1 MVYLPLILK
10 RIFSALITLLIVSA
24 LIYGFLEMLPGD
36 VATRMLGRTATP
48 ETLANLRE
56 QLGLNEPA
64 LKRYFL
70 WLYNI
75 FQGDFGTALTSKR
88 PITEILAPKIFNT
101 LILSGCAF
109 ILYLPLSFI
118 TALLQAYY
126 KNKNI
131 DISLSI
137 ITLIILSLPDF
148 IIGTIMIIV
157 FVVVFPIFP
166 AISLVGEYSDFS
178 EWFMALVMPSITLA
192 LVMSVYAV
200 RMLRDNL
207 IEVLDSEYIFMA
219 KLKGLSKSTVLIKH
233 ALPNAIIPTLN
244 VTALNLGFLIGGV
257 VIVEKIFTFPG
268 FGNLLID
275 SIKFR
280 DLPLVEATILIAAA
294 FYIFANLLTDILSII
309 FNPKLR
315 KQ

>member
-48 ETLANLRE
+48 ETLAILRE

-64 LKRYFL
+64 IKRYFL
-70 WLYNI
+70 WLFNI

-166 AISLVGEYSDFS
+166 AISLVGEYSDLS

-244 VTALNLGFLIGGV
+244 ITALNLGFLIGGV

>member
-166 AISLVGEYSDFS
+166 AISLVGEYSDLS

-244 VTALNLGFLIGGV
+244 VTSLNLGFLIGGV

-309 FNPKLR
+309 FNPRLR

>member
-10 RIFSALITLLIVSA
+10 RIFSSLITLLIVSA

-70 WLYNI
+70 WLFNI

-166 AISLVGEYSDFS
+166 AISLVGEYSDLS

-244 VTALNLGFLIGGV
+244 ITALNLGFLIGGV

-280 DLPLVEATILIAAA
+280 DLPLVEATILIAAS

>member
-1 MVYLPLILK
+1 MQDPDNKAAYFGSVWP
-10 RIFSALITLLIVSA
+10 
-24 LIYGFLEMLPGD
+24 
-36 VATRMLGRTATP
+36 
-48 ETLANLRE
+48 
-56 QLGLNEPA
+56 NEPI
-64 LKRYFL
+64 K
-70 WLYNI
+70 
-75 FQGDFGTALTSKR
+75 K
-88 PITEILAPKIFNT
+88 
-101 LILSGCAF
+101 
-109 ILYLPLSFI
+109 
-118 TALLQAYY
+118 
-126 KNKNI
+126 
-131 DISLSI
+131 
-137 ITLIILSLPDF
+137 
-148 IIGTIMIIV
+148 
-157 FVVVFPIFP
+157 VVE
-166 AISLVGEYSDFS
+166 LCQKE
-178 EWFMALVMPSITLA
+178 T
-192 LVMSVYAV
+192 
-200 RMLRDNL
+200 DNL

-244 VTALNLGFLIGGV
+244 LTALNLGFLIGGV

>member
-1 MVYLPLILK
+1 MAYLPLILQ

-24 LIYGFLEMLPGD
+24 LIYGFLEILPGD

-148 IIGTIMIIV
+148 VIGTIMIIV

-166 AISLVGEYSDFS
+166 AISLVGEYSDLS

-309 FNPKLR
+309 FNPRLR

>member
-219 KLKGLSKSTVLIKH
+219 KLKGLSKSAVLIKH

-309 FNPKLR
+309 FNPRLR

>member
-166 AISLVGEYSDFS
+166 AISLVGEYSDLS

>member
-126 KNKNI
+126 KNRNI

-166 AISLVGEYSDFS
+166 AISLVGEYSDLS

-309 FNPKLR
+309 FNPRLR

>member
-70 WLYNI
+70 WLFNI

-244 VTALNLGFLIGGV
+244 ITALNLGFLIGGV

>member
-10 RIFSALITLLIVSA
+10 RIFSSLITLLIVSA

-70 WLYNI
+70 WLFNI

-166 AISLVGEYSDFS
+166 AISLVGEYSDLS

-244 VTALNLGFLIGGV
+244 ITALNLGFLIGGV

>member
-166 AISLVGEYSDFS
+166 AISLVGEYSDLS

-219 KLKGLSKSTVLIKH
+219 KLKGLSNSTVLIKH
-233 ALPNAIIPTLN
+233 PLPNAIIPTLN

>member
-1 MVYLPLILK
+1 MAYLPLILQ

-166 AISLVGEYSDFS
+166 AISLVGEYSDLS

>member
-10 RIFSALITLLIVSA
+10 RIFSSLITLLIVSA

-70 WLYNI
+70 WLFNI

-166 AISLVGEYSDFS
+166 AISLVGEYSDLS

-309 FNPKLR
+309 FNPRLR

>member
-1 MVYLPLILK
+1 
-10 RIFSALITLLIVSA
+10 
-24 LIYGFLEMLPGD
+24 
-36 VATRMLGRTATP
+36 
-48 ETLANLRE
+48 
-56 QLGLNEPA
+56 
-64 LKRYFL
+64 
-70 WLYNI
+70 
-75 FQGDFGTALTSKR
+75 
-88 PITEILAPKIFNT
+88 
-101 LILSGCAF
+101 
-109 ILYLPLSFI
+109 
-118 TALLQAYY
+118 
-126 KNKNI
+126 
-131 DISLSI
+131 
-137 ITLIILSLPDF
+137 
-148 IIGTIMIIV
+148 
-157 FVVVFPIFP
+157 
-166 AISLVGEYSDFS
+166 
-178 EWFMALVMPSITLA
+178 MALVMPSITLA

>member
-88 PITEILAPKIFNT
+88 PIAEILAPKIFNT

-131 DISLSI
+131 
-137 ITLIILSLPDF
+137 IILSLPDF

>member
-166 AISLVGEYSDFS
+166 AISLVGEYSNFS

-309 FNPKLR
+309 FNPRLR

>member
-24 LIYGFLEMLPGD
+24 LIYGFLEILPGD

-166 AISLVGEYSDFS
+166 AISLVGEYSDLS

-219 KLKGLSKSTVLIKH
+219 KLKGLSKSAVLIKH

>member
-48 ETLANLRE
+48 DTLANFRE

-166 AISLVGEYSDFS
+166 AISLVGEYSDLS

>member
-137 ITLIILSLPDF
+137 LTLIILSLPDF

-166 AISLVGEYSDFS
+166 AISLVGEYSDLS

-280 DLPLVEATILIAAA
+280 DLPLVEATILIDAA

>member
-126 KNKNI
+126 KNRNI

-166 AISLVGEYSDFS
+166 AISLVGDYSDLS

>member
-166 AISLVGEYSDFS
+166 AISLVGEYSNFS

-244 VTALNLGFLIGGV
+244 VTALNLGFLIVGV

>member
-166 AISLVGEYSDFS
+166 AISLVGEYSNFS

-244 VTALNLGFLIGGV
+244 ITALNLGFLIGGV

-309 FNPKLR
+309 FNPRLR

>member
-137 ITLIILSLPDF
+137 LTLIILSLPDF

-166 AISLVGEYSDFS
+166 AISLVGEYSDLS

>member
-148 IIGTIMIIV
+148 IIGTIMIII

-166 AISLVGEYSDFS
+166 AISLVGEYSDLS

>member
-1 MVYLPLILK
+1 MAYLPLILQ

-24 LIYGFLEMLPGD
+24 LIYGFLEILPGD

-166 AISLVGEYSDFS
+166 AISLVGEYSDLS

-309 FNPKLR
+309 FNPRLR

>member
-10 RIFSALITLLIVSA
+10 RIFSTLITLLIVSA

-137 ITLIILSLPDF
+137 LTLIILSLPDF

>member
-88 PITEILAPKIFNT
+88 PISEILAPKIFNT

-166 AISLVGEYSDFS
+166 AISLVGEYSDLS

>member
-148 IIGTIMIIV
+148 IIGTIMIVV

-244 VTALNLGFLIGGV
+244 ITALNLGFLIGGV

>member
-88 PITEILAPKIFNT
+88 PISEILAPKIFNT

-166 AISLVGEYSDFS
+166 AISLVGEYSDLS

-244 VTALNLGFLIGGV
+244 ITALNLGFLIGGV

-309 FNPKLR
+309 FNPRLR

>member
-24 LIYGFLEMLPGD
+24 LIYGFLEILPGD

-75 FQGDFGTALTSKR
+75 FQVDFGTALTSKR

-166 AISLVGEYSDFS
+166 AISLVGEYSDLS

-294 FYIFANLLTDILSII
+294 FYIFANLLTDILSIS

>member
-126 KNKNI
+126 KNRNI

-148 IIGTIMIIV
+148 IIGTIMIII

-166 AISLVGEYSDFS
+166 AISLVGDYSDLS

>member
-166 AISLVGEYSDFS
+166 AISLVGDYSDLS